1 MDAKKRGVEVTEPG
15 RPLVI
20 DVEPL
25 EIIDA
30 PPAAAIRPIGS
41 AVARR
46 AASPAADPVLFVGE
60 HPVDRRR
67 RLDAERKRRS
77 RAQQRETATATRR
90 RRRFAVAAALIAI
103 PCFAVA
109 AAAFTYDRWSSTSAE
124 VAEVGAAV
132 DAVGSDVR
140 RVGGTLSASMAGLG
154 LSVAGVEEALADV
167 SGQLAAIPDT
177 RPDLDRIAETADGL
191 DRRIG
196 TPAQA
201 TQVDSVLAAANAIG
215 SRVDLL
221 SMQVAALDK
230 KVRLAPPAAMA
241 AAAPIPLTPPADC
254 VPSDDR
260 DWWARQ
266 GEHLETT
273 LRRWAAKA
281 CWSLVWK
288 IHGFYEWEVDARFTD
303 EEMRDAVRAALR
315 AFQRAPVRPVG
326 EAFPDNRTLVISPAT
341 DDTGG

>member
-25 EIIDA
+25 EIIEA

-46 AASPAADPVLFVGE
+46 AASPAADPVLFAGE

-90 RRRFAVAAALIAI
+90 RRRFTAAAALIAI

-124 VAEVGAAV
+124 VAGVGAAV

-154 LSVAGVEEALADV
+154 LSVAGVAAVLPLSHIPILRVPPHRSVRCLALSPA
-167 SGQLAAIPDT
+167 
-177 RPDLDRIAETADGL
+177 RI
-191 DRRIG
+191 I
-196 TPAQA
+196 
-201 TQVDSVLAAANAIG
+201 
-215 SRVDLL
+215 
-221 SMQVAALDK
+221 K
-230 KVRLAPPAAMA
+230 KR
-241 AAAPIPLTPPADC
+241 
-254 VPSDDR
+254 
-260 DWWARQ
+260 
-266 GEHLETT
+266 EHPQP
-273 LRRWAAKA
+273 R
-281 CWSLVWK
+281 
-288 IHGFYEWEVDARFTD
+288 DARVPRKT
-303 EEMRDAVRAALR
+303 
-315 AFQRAPVRPVG
+315 
-326 EAFPDNRTLVISPAT
+326 T
-341 DDTGG
+341 